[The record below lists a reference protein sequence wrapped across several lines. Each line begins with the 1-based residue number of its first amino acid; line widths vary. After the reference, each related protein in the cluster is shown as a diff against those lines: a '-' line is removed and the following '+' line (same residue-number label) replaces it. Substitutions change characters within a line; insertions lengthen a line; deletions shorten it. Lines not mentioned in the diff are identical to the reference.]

1 MLGGNLSS
9 ALGEQ
14 GRGSQVKAC
23 DLLFCRSELVHQA
36 LGLSSEMETISP
48 CLCQGSDEAGR
59 EGCLYWGG
67 SRALCSPSLGTAL
80 TPAVSSNLCCAGMWH
95 S

>member
-9 ALGEQ
+9 ALAEQ

-23 DLLFCRSELVHQA
+23 DLLSCRSELVHQA
-36 LGLSSEMETISP
+36 LGLSSEMGTISP

-59 EGCLYWGG
+59 EGCLYWG
-67 SRALCSPSLGTAL
+67 ALMP
-80 TPAVSSNLCCAGMWH
+80 CAPLLWGLR
-95 S
+95 